1 MQPFRFIPGIQV
13 AHVESMEIG
22 LPAIEQTLRLAYCEA
37 LPKHY
42 PRVLAVLRAVGD
54 A

>member
-1 MQPFRFIPGIQV
+1 VISCFVTRHSL
-13 AHVESMEIG
+13 HVESMEIG
-22 LPAIEQTLRLAYCEA
+22 LTAIEQTLRLAYCEA

-42 PRVLAVLRAVGD
+42 PSDLAVLRAVSD